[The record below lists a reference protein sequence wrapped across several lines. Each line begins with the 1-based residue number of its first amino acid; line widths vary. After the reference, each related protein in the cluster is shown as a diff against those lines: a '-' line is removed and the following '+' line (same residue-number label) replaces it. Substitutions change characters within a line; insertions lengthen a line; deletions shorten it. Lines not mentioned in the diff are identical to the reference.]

1 MAKTKESEY
10 KKLLTRYEMEL
21 DARYDGDTGFIYFK
35 GGRAFFA
42 VKDGELDVRES
53 WGEPTQR
60 QAQQIYHVLTAW
72 LEYLKQKKSDGET
85 AQTA

>member
-1 MAKTKESEY
+1 MGKKTEPAYKTLLAKY
-10 KKLLTRYEMEL
+10 RMEL
-21 DARYDGDTGFIYFK
+21 DARYDGDTGFIYFE

-53 WGEPTQR
+53 WGEPSQT
-60 QAQQIYHVLTAW
+60 QAQRIYIVLGAW
-72 LEYLKQKKSDGET
+72 LEFLKQKKTDGQT